1 MNDNFSFSRLAL
13 VWRCYSPGMGKQLLL
28 TGGLTLVAY
37 LVSFMATQVVW
48 GVLLY
53 GMMSYVTTITY
64 CCGPLHF
71 ARFRDSS
78 FDLQIPATPGERT
91 AVMLGYT
98 LVVVPGVMAAVWFG
112 ASFIAG
118 FFTPDA
124 HVTSSVVS
132 RFVSTL
138 DPGELKALDGMLKY
152 TWLQNLQNVIPALVC
167 LLCVTLSRRNK
178 VLKGI
183 IGIIVTYLAMSVAA
197 GVFAAVMVVIDVK
210 VNGVS
215 DEEFFG
221 SIKSIMEIALYA
233 LAVLAV
239 ATVVFTSW
247 RLNRAF
253 RHRQA

>member
-48 GVLLY
+48 GILLY

-71 ARFRDSS
+71 ARFRDAS

-112 ASFIAG
+112 ASSISS

-124 HVTSSVVS
+124 WVTSRVFS
-132 RFVSTL
+132 RFASSL
-138 DPGELKALDGMLKY
+138 NPDEHEAIGGLLRY
-152 TWLQNLQNVIPALVC
+152 TWLQNIQNVIPALVC
-167 LLCVTLSRRNK
+167 LLCVVLSRRNK

-183 IGIIVTYLAMSVAA
+183 IGIIVTYLTMSVAV
-197 GVFAAVMVVIDVK
+197 GIFTFIKVVIDIK
-210 VNGVS
+210 INGMT

-221 SIKSIMEIALYA
+221 SFHNILALALYS
-233 LAVLAV
+233 LV
-239 ATVVFTSW
+239 AAAIASVIFTAW

>member
-48 GVLLY
+48 GILLY

-138 DPGELKALDGMLKY
+138 DR
-152 TWLQNLQNVIPALVC
+152 
-167 LLCVTLSRRNK
+167 LS
-178 VLKGI
+178 LI
-183 IGIIVTYLAMSVAA
+183 HI
-197 GVFAAVMVVIDVK
+197 
-210 VNGVS
+210 
-215 DEEFFG
+215 
-221 SIKSIMEIALYA
+221 
-233 LAVLAV
+233 
-239 ATVVFTSW
+239 
-247 RLNRAF
+247 
-253 RHRQA
+253 